1 MCKKV
6 RYKIGHGHWAAYVK
20 QNYRGNGKYC
30 TMWKKAPVFLIY
42 FGISNKL
49 FLEDPKANAAV
60 LFVCCSSSTQVLL
73 LFLATLFLA
82 SWGRQFLSNKLPN

>member
-30 TMWKKAPVFLIY
+30 TMWKKHQ
-42 FGISNKL
+42 L
-49 FLEDPKANAAV
+49 FS
-60 LFVCCSSSTQVLL
+60 FI
-73 LFLATLFLA
+73 LAFQTNCF
-82 SWGRQFLSNKLPN
+82 